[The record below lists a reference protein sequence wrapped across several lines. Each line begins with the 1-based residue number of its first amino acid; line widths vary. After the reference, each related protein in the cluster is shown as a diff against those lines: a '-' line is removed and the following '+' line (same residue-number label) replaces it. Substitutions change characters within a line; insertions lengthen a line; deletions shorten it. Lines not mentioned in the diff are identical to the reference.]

1 MLKSKEIKSQPS
13 RHNCIYSPFEE
24 LVPIFREG
32 KSAFADAE
40 DVITKTTK
48 FHLTLT
54 TLSLLLCLFI
64 SSCSKTANTTTTGD
78 TKASCVPTV
87 LPPYTETGSNNIAFT
102 TIDGQVWVNNLCYF
116 DNFLQPQAYK
126 SSVFYHQEEH
136 IISINAKSYPNSSY
150 SDQFTI
156 EIPTIKLTDKSLHV
170 GFIRGAEDMMFANT
184 GYKPPLVK
192 DLRILKFD
200 TINKIYSGKYDIT
213 LFKLARSLDKRD
225 SIHIIG
231 FFDCKEGQFIK

>member
-1 MLKSKEIKSQPS
+1 MLKSKESQKQS
-13 RHNCIYSPFEE
+13 YLKRGVS
-24 LVPIFREG
+24 
-32 KSAFADAE
+32 
-40 DVITKTTK
+40 
-48 FHLTLT
+48 TLT

-64 SSCSKTANTTTTGD
+64 SSCSKTANTTTGD
-78 TKASCVPTV
+78 TKQNCVPTV
-87 LPPYTETGSNNIAFT
+87 LPPYSETGSNNIAF

-136 IISINAKSYPNSSY
+136 IISINAKSYPNSSF
-150 SDQFTI
+150 SDQFII
-156 EIPTIKLTDKSLHV
+156 EIPTIKLTDKTLHV

-184 GYKPPLVK
+184 GYKPPVVK

-213 LFKLARSLDKRD
+213 LFKLAGSQDKRD

-231 FFDCKEGQFIK
+231 FFDCKEGQFTK